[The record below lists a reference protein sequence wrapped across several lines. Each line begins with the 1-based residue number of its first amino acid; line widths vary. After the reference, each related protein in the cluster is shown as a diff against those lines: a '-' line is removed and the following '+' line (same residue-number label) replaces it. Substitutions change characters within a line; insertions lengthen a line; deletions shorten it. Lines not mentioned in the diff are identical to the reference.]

1 MQTEC
6 LDYRQLPGLNPLF
19 PEYLYQYDRLE
30 SLYSSPVHLSLDALK
45 ERAESVLKNPPPYP
59 RDQLV
64 ELTTAFNQ
72 RVGAG
77 EKVFQNLEKL
87 RSPRTLAVVTG
98 QQPGFFG
105 GPALTVYKAL
115 TAVRLAQM
123 LDEEGYPAVPVFWLA
138 SDDTDFHEVCLT
150 SFFAD
155 NGDLFSVRYQGP
167 QQNGSRMVGTIPL
180 NTVEECFSRLQKEGP
195 KGEFHEEVL
204 QLLQETY
211 PPSKS
216 FREAAGSWLSHLFRP
231 YGLIL
236 FDALLPEYK
245 QGVGSL
251 FARAIEKRRE
261 ILQALKGRAEA
272 LQERGFDPQ
281 VRVQDSESF
290 IFWTEGENR
299 YKLEYGG
306 ERYRRKAQDS
316 PKLSEQELLRELD
329 QQAEKF
335 APNVLLRPIV
345 QDHLFPT
352 VAYVGGPSEVAYFAQ
367 VSAISR
373 FWNKEMAVFPRV
385 GITLVDRKAQRLLRK
400 YGLKVLDVLQLTPQ
414 ELSRRIVEGK
424 DPEHILERLEHV
436 QKELQS
442 ELRALKDDIGKIDP
456 TVAEMVGGA
465 EKKILYQIEKIQK
478 RFVANHRNQEATFG
492 QHLDY
497 LCSHL
502 YPHGKLQERVMSF
515 NQFLSE
521 EGPDLVDRLL
531 NVIDPFCPSHQ
542 VIYL

>member
-1 MQTEC
+1 MKTEC
-6 LDYRQLPGLNPLF
+6 LDYRQLPGLNPIFL
-19 PEYLYQYDRLE
+19 EYLYHYDRLE
-30 SLYSSPVHLSLDALK
+30 SLYSSPVHLSLDTLK
-45 ERAESVLKNPPPYP
+45 ERAEFVLKNPPSYP

-87 RSPRTLAVVTG
+87 KSPGTLAVVTG

-105 GPALTVYKAL
+105 GPAYTVYKAL
-115 TAVRLAQM
+115 TAIRLAQM

-138 SDDTDFHEVCLT
+138 SDDSDFHEVRST
-150 SFFAD
+150 SFFAG
-155 NGDLFSVRYQGP
+155 NGNLFSVSYPGP
-167 QQNGSRMVGTIPL
+167 QQDDSRMVGTIPL

-204 QLLQETY
+204 QMLQETY
-211 PPSKS
+211 SPAKS

-231 YGLIL
+231 YGLVL
-236 FDALLPEYK
+236 FDSLLSEYK
-245 QGVGSL
+245 QGVRSL
-251 FARAIEKRRE
+251 FAGAIEKRQE
-261 ILQALKGRAEA
+261 ILQALIGRAEVLRA
-272 LQERGFDPQ
+272 KGFEPQ

-290 IFWTEGENR
+290 IFGIEGEKR
-299 YKLEYGG
+299 YKLEYEG
-306 ERYRRKAQDS
+306 ERYRKKAQDS
-316 PKLSEQELLRELD
+316 PKLSERELLRELD

-373 FWNKEMAVFPRV
+373 FWNKGMAVFPRV
-385 GITLVDRKAQRLLRK
+385 GVTLVDRKAQRLLRK

-414 ELSRRIVEGK
+414 EISRRIVKGN
-424 DPEHILERLEHV
+424 DPEHIVEKLEHV
-436 QKELQS
+436 QEELQS
-442 ELRALKDDIGKIDP
+442 QLRALKDDIVKIDP
-456 TVAEMVGGA
+456 TVAEMLGGT
-465 EKKILYQIEKIQK
+465 EKKVLYQIEKIQK
-478 RFVANHRNQEATFG
+478 RFVANHLNQRATFG

-502 YPHGKLQERVMSF
+502 YPNGKLQERVISF

-521 EGPDLVDRLL
+521 EGPDLVDRLM
-531 NVIDPFCPSHQ
+531 NVINPFCPSHQ

>member
-1 MQTEC
+1 MKTEC

-19 PEYLYQYDRLE
+19 LEYLYHYDRLE

-45 ERAESVLKNPPPYP
+45 ERADSVLKDPPPFP

-64 ELTTAFNQ
+64 EVTTAFNQ

-87 RSPRTLAVVTG
+87 KSPRTLAVVTG

-105 GPALTVYKAL
+105 GPAYTVYKAL
-115 TAVRLAQM
+115 TAIRLAQM

-138 SDDTDFHEVCLT
+138 SDDSDFQEVRLT
-150 SFFAD
+150 SFFD
-155 NGDLFSVRYQGP
+155 GNGDLFSVSYQGP
-167 QQNGSRMVGTIPL
+167 QQNDSRMVGTIPL
-180 NTVEECFSRLQKEGP
+180 NTVEECFSRLQQEGP
-195 KGEFHEEVL
+195 KGEFHEDVL
-204 QLLQETY
+204 QLLQETF
-211 PPSKS
+211 PPAKTLS
-216 FREAAGSWLSHLFRP
+216 EAAGSWLSHLFRP
-231 YGLIL
+231 YGLVL

-251 FARAIEKRRE
+251 FARAIENRQE
-261 ILQALKGRAEA
+261 IVQALKGRAEV
-272 LQERGFDPQ
+272 LREKGFDSQ

-290 IFWTEGENR
+290 LFWTEDEKR
-299 YKLEYGG
+299 YKLEYEG
-306 ERYRRKAQDS
+306 ERFRKKALDS
-316 PKLSEQELLRELD
+316 PKLSERDLLRELD

-373 FWNKEMAVFPRV
+373 FWDKEMAVFPRV
-385 GITLVDRKAQRLLRK
+385 GVTLVDRKAQRLLRK

-414 ELSRRIVEGK
+414 EISRRIVKGK
-424 DPEHILERLEHV
+424 DPENILERLEHV
-436 QKELQS
+436 QEELQS
-442 ELRALKDDIGKIDP
+442 ELGALKDDIAKIDP
-456 TVAEMVGGA
+456 TVAEMLGGT
-465 EKKILYQIEKIQK
+465 EKKVLYQIEKVQK
-478 RFVANHRNQEATFG
+478 RFVANHRDQEATFG

-502 YPHGKLQERVMSF
+502 FPNGKLQERVISF
-515 NQFLSE
+515 NQFVSE
-521 EGPDLVDRLL
+521 EGPDLVDRVM

>member
-1 MQTEC
+1 MKTEC
-6 LDYRQLPGLNPLF
+6 LDYRQLPGVNPLF
-19 PEYLYQYDRLE
+19 PDYLYHYDRLE

-45 ERAESVLKNPPPYP
+45 ERADSVLKNPPPFP

-64 ELTTAFNQ
+64 EVTTAFNQ

-87 RSPRTLAVVTG
+87 KSPRTLAVVTG

-105 GPALTVYKAL
+105 GPAYTVYKAL
-115 TAVRLAQM
+115 TAIRLAQM

-138 SDDTDFHEVCLT
+138 SDDSDFQEVRLT
-150 SFFAD
+150 SFFAG
-155 NGDLFSVRYQGP
+155 NGDLFSVSYQGP
-167 QQNGSRMVGTIPL
+167 QQNDSRMVGTIPL
-180 NTVEECFSRLQKEGP
+180 NTVEECFSRLQQEGP

-204 QLLQETY
+204 QLLQETFS
-211 PPSKS
+211 PGKS
-216 FREAAGSWLSHLFRP
+216 LSEAAGSWLSRLFRP
-231 YGLIL
+231 YGLVL
-236 FDALLPEYK
+236 FDALILEYK

-251 FARAIEKRRE
+251 FARAIENRQE
-261 ILQALKGRAEA
+261 IVQALKGRAEVLREKGLDA
-272 LQERGFDPQ
+272 Q

-290 IFWTEGENR
+290 LFWTDDEKR
-299 YKLEYGG
+299 YKLEYEG
-306 ERYRRKAQDS
+306 ERFGKKALDS
-316 PKLSEQELLRELD
+316 PKLSEADLLKELD

-373 FWNKEMAVFPRV
+373 FWDKEMAVFPRV
-385 GITLVDRKAQRLLRK
+385 GVTLVDRKAQRLLGK

-414 ELSRRIVEGK
+414 EISRRIVKGK

-436 QKELQS
+436 QEELQS
-442 ELRALKDDIGKIDP
+442 ELGALKDDIAKIDP
-456 TVAEMVGGA
+456 TVAEMLGGT
-465 EKKILYQIEKIQK
+465 EKKVLYQIEKVQK
-478 RFVANHRNQEATFG
+478 RFVANHRDQEATLG

-497 LCSHL
+497 LSSHL
-502 YPHGKLQERVMSF
+502 YPNGKLQERVISF
-515 NQFLSE
+515 NQFVSE
-521 EGPDLVDRLL
+521 EGPDLVDRVM